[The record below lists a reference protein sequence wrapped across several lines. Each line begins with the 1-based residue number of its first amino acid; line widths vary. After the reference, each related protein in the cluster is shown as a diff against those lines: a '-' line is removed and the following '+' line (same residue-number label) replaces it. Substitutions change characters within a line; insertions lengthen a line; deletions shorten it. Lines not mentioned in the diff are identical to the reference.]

1 MDFIQKKREAGKNNV
16 IILDEIGKMECFSEV
31 FKQAATNALDSS
43 NIVAGTITLG
53 GDDYIYKKIK
63 NREDIEINEVTLDN
77 RDTLPDLILTKISN
91 TLKTKDKGPSLHLL
105 YKTSNAG

>member
-31 FKQAATNALDSS
+31 FKRAATNALDSS
-43 NIVAGTITLG
+43 NIVVGTITLG
-53 GDDYIYKKIK
+53 GDDFIQEIK

-77 RDTLPDLILTKISN
+77 RDSLPDLILRKISN
-91 TLKTKDKGPSLHLL
+91 LLKTKDRVPGLHLSH
-105 YKTSNAG
+105 KTSNAG